1 MRGGR
6 DQGFCL
12 SYSKLSYRRK
22 FIRTIWTFLIGTL
35 VCAVILFTRPVL
47 RQEPQYIVAGA
58 SLLFLLFVAQAA
70 YNYSKWQSEHHD
82 NQQT

>member
-1 MRGGR
+1 MG
-6 DQGFCL
+6 Q
-12 SYSKLSYRRK
+12 
-22 FIRTIWTFLIGTL
+22 
-35 VCAVILFTRPVL
+35 
-47 RQEPQYIVAGA
+47 PQYIVACA